1 MTDGLNFL
9 RPTEMAEAMHGI
21 KKSHFN
27 DPKRWRRRA
36 QKARDLAER
45 MNDETSKKLM
55 LRIAD
60 DYDEIAVRAAIRA
73 TDETKGS

>member
-1 MTDGLNFL
+1 
-9 RPTEMAEAMHGI
+9 MHGI
-21 KKSHFN
+21 KKSHSD

-36 QKARDLAER
+36 QNARVLAER

-60 DYDEIAVRAAIRA
+60 DYDEIAVRAATIRA